1 MKKNIIIDFF
11 RNLKIKNK
19 ILLLVLF
26 FTLIIITVGL
36 VSFFNLRKLSL
47 INIEIIKKIE
57 VNILKCHKLKNKIE
71 EIHMNTVSHI
81 LSMDNIEKNKIQD
94 QIILFSKEVF
104 NLLEELKVYHENQNQ
119 LDIKN
124 DKLKK
129 NINAD
134 IIIENSNFSKYYI
147 ELINQWNK
155 YIANIELI
163 FQISNNSD
171 KENAFNVYIE
181 NNKLIFGKVIEI
193 LDLILIDYDKEII
206 LLKFSSDKAIKS
218 TNINLSLIMISGIIL
233 SIIFSILIV
242 STITNPLKKVVNSG
256 NDIALGVLPDEELN
270 IKNKDEIGIVANV
283 FNNIVDTF
291 RNRCSDVSKIAEGDL
306 TIKIN
311 AKSDNDVFSN
321 VLIRMINALNILI
334 SNINNSVVQVSNSS
348 MELAGASQSLSQGAT
363 EQASSLEEISS
374 SIEELLSQVKNNAE
388 NAVEA
393 SSLSKN
399 SMKNAEYGND
409 QMSGLIKAM
418 GNINKSAD
426 DIKKIIKVI
435 DEIAFQTNILSLNA
449 NVEAA
454 RAGKYGKGFAVVA
467 EEVRNLS
474 SRSAK
479 SVLETTTIVE
489 ETIKNIQ
496 DAYKLVEITSLQLE
510 DIVKSTLKVAELVE
524 EIAIASQEQTQGL
537 DQINQGLIQ
546 IEQVTQSNTSNAEE
560 TASASEEL
568 ASQAQQ
574 LKTAVEKFKIVKKE
588 DEVPVK
594 KEIKSIDLKN
604 SLKKESILTQDRT
617 TIKKKNYLDK
627 LNKIKEIKNKPK
639 VQAQIEHFDKD
650 DTRKVDIKAQKI
662 LVNPKKI
669 IKLDDADFGKF

>member
-537 DQINQGLIQ
+537 DQINQGLIL